1 MPFNRNTQLLR
12 ALMIGAIIVLI
23 IFLVWRFYLAP
34 DPNAGLVYGNG
45 RIEATEIDVAAK
57 TAGRIQ
63 DILVREGDFVN
74 TGQVVARMD
83 TENLMAQ
90 LREAQALFHQAESSV
105 AIANSQLVQRE
116 AEKQA
121 ALALVA
127 QRQAELNV
135 ARKRYERS
143 SSLAGRGATSQQE
156 ADDDFARQ
164 QSAIAAVSAS
174 KAQVAAADAA
184 IVTARAQMAGAESA
198 LLGAQAS
205 IDRIQADIADSEL
218 KAVRDGRVQ
227 YRIAQPGEV
236 IAAGGRLLNLVD
248 LRDVYMTF
256 FLPTLSAGR
265 LALGT
270 DVRII
275 LDAAPEYVFPAKV
288 SFVADVAQF
297 TPKTVETATERE
309 KLMFRVRA
317 QIPQDLLETYILR
330 VKTGLPGVAYVLEDS
345 QGEWPEHLAVRIP

>member
-1 MPFNRNTQLLR
+1 MPLSRNTKLIR
-12 ALMIGAIIVLI
+12 VAIVLGFI
-23 IFLVWRFYLAP
+23 SLAIFLLWRLYLAP
-34 DPNAGLVYGNG
+34 DPYAGLVYGNG
-45 RIEATEIDVAAK
+45 RIEATEIDVASK
-57 TAGRIQ
+57 TAGRIE
-63 DILVREGDFVN
+63 DILVDEGEFV
-74 TGQVVARMD
+74 TAGQVVARMD

-116 AEKQA
+116 AERQA

-127 QRQAELNV
+127 QREAELNV
-135 ARKRYERS
+135 ARKRFERS

-156 ADDDFARQ
+156 SDDDFARQ
-164 QSAIAAVSAS
+164 QSAVAAVSAS

-184 IVTARAQMAGAESA
+184 IVTAKAQMAGAESA
-198 LLGAQAS
+198 LLGTKAS
-205 IDRIQADIADSEL
+205 IDRIQADISDSEL

-236 IAAGGRLLNLVD
+236 IAAGGRVLNLVD

-256 FLPTLSAGR
+256 FLPTSNAGR

-275 LDAAPEYVFPAKV
+275 LDAAPDYVFPAKV

-297 TPKTVETATERE
+297 TPKTVETASERE

-317 QIPQDLLETYILR
+317 QIPKDLLDANILR
-330 VKTGLPGVAYVLEDS
+330 VKTGLPGMAFILEDVK
-345 QGEWPEHLAVRIP
+345 GEWPEHLAVRIP

>member
-1 MPFNRNTQLLR
+1 MPLSRNTKLIR
-12 ALMIGAIIVLI
+12 VAIVLGFI
-23 IFLVWRFYLAP
+23 CLAIFLLWRLYLAP
-34 DPNAGLVYGNG
+34 DPYAGLVYGNG
-45 RIEATEIDVAAK
+45 RIEATEIDVASK
-57 TAGRIQ
+57 TAGRID
-63 DILVREGDFVN
+63 DILVDEGEFV
-74 TGQVVARMD
+74 TAGQVVARMD

-116 AEKQA
+116 AERQA

-127 QRQAELNV
+127 QRDAELNV
-135 ARKRYERS
+135 ARKRFERS

-156 ADDDFARQ
+156 SDDDFARQ
-164 QSAIAAVSAS
+164 QSAVAAVSAS

-184 IVTARAQMAGAESA
+184 IVTAKAQMAGAESA
-198 LLGAQAS
+198 LLGTKAS
-205 IDRIQADIADSEL
+205 IDRIQADISDSEL

-236 IAAGGRLLNLVD
+236 IAAGGRVLNLVD

-256 FLPTLSAGR
+256 FLPTSSAGR

-275 LDAAPEYVFPAKV
+275 LDAAPDYVFPAKV

-297 TPKTVETATERE
+297 TPKTVETASERE

-317 QIPQDLLETYILR
+317 QIPKDLLDANILR
-330 VKTGLPGVAYVLEDS
+330 VKTGLPGMAFILEDVK
-345 QGEWPEHLAVRIP
+345 GEWPEHLAVRIP

>member
-1 MPFNRNTQLLR
+1 MTTSRNTHLLR
-12 ALMIGAIIVLI
+12 AAILLAFIALSA
-23 IFLVWRFYLAP
+23 FLLWRLFLAP
-34 DPNAGLVYGNG
+34 DPYAGLVYGNG
-45 RIEATEIDVAAK
+45 RIEATEIDVASK
-57 TAGRIQ
+57 TAGRIE
-63 DILVREGDFVN
+63 DILVDEGEFV
-74 TGQVVARMD
+74 TAGQVVARMD

-116 AEKQA
+116 AERQA

-127 QRQAELNV
+127 QREAELNV

-156 ADDDFARQ
+156 SDDDFARQ

-198 LLGAQAS
+198 LLGSQAS
-205 IDRIQADIADSEL
+205 IDRIQSDITDSEL

-236 IAAGGRLLNLVD
+236 IAAGGRVLNLVD

-256 FLPTLSAGR
+256 FLPTNRAGR

-270 DVRII
+270 EVRII
-275 LDAAPEYVFPAKV
+275 LDAAPNYVFPANV

-297 TPKTVETATERE
+297 TPKTVETASERE

-317 QIPQDLLETYILR
+317 QIPKDLLDANILR
-330 VKTGLPGVAYVLEDS
+330 VKTGLPGMAFILEDS

>member
-1 MPFNRNTQLLR
+1 MHVTRNRHWLR
-12 ALMIGAIIVLI
+12 ALIALLI
-23 IFLVWRFYLAP
+23 LALTLLLLWRLYLAP
-34 DPNAGLVYGNG
+34 DPYAGLVYGNG

-57 TAGRIQ
+57 TAGRIEE
-63 DILVREGDFVN
+63 ILVREGDFV
-74 TGQVVARMD
+74 TAGQIVARMD

-90 LREAQALFHQAESSV
+90 LREAEALFHQAESNV
-105 AIANSQLVQRE
+105 AISKSQLVQRE

-127 QRQAELNV
+127 QREAELNV

-143 SSLAGRGATSQQE
+143 ASLAGRGATSQQQS
-156 ADDDFARQ
+156 DDDFARQ

-184 IVTARAQMAGAESA
+184 IITASAQMAGAESA
-198 LLGAQAS
+198 LAGAQAS
-205 IDRIQADIADSEL
+205 IDRIQADISDSDL

-236 IAAGGRLLNLVD
+236 IAAGGRVLNLVD

-256 FLPTLSAGR
+256 FLPTSSAGR

-270 DVRII
+270 EVRIV

-297 TPKTVETATERE
+297 TPKSVETANERE

-317 QIPQDLLETYILR
+317 QIPQELLDNYILR
-330 VKTGLPGVAYVLEDS
+330 VKTGLPGVAFLLDNPNGV
-345 QGEWPEHLAVRIP
+345 WPAHLAVRLP

>member
-1 MPFNRNTQLLR
+1 MPPNRNSKLLR
-12 ALMIGAIIVLI
+12 AAILLVFIALS
-23 IFLVWRFYLAP
+23 IFFLWRWYLAP

-57 TAGRIQ
+57 MAGRIQ
-63 DILVREGDFVN
+63 DILVREGDFV
-74 TGQVVARMD
+74 TAGQVVARMD

-127 QRQAELNV
+127 QREAELNV

-174 KAQVAAADAA
+174 KAQVAASDAA

-205 IDRIQADIADSEL
+205 IDRIQADISDSEL

-236 IAAGGRLLNLVD
+236 IAAGGRVLNLVD

-256 FLPTLSAGR
+256 FLPTSSAGR

-270 DVRII
+270 EVRII
-275 LDAAPEYVFPAKV
+275 IDAAPNYVFPAKV

-297 TPKTVETATERE
+297 TPKSVETASERE

-317 QIPQDLLETYILR
+317 QIPQDLLDANILR
-330 VKTGLPGVAYVLEDS
+330 VKTGLPGMAFILENA
-345 QGEWPEHLAVRIP
+345 QGEWPEHMAVRIP